1 VVIGARTADGAVA
14 FDKQTLL
21 DSRVLHGALGGTGD
35 PMVAVADPVL
45 STGYVY
51 RNPEDA
57 AVEPDG
63 DGYRVE
69 GHSTAF
75 AAAELPLDRV
85 LAFDAMWFAWA
96 GFYPDTGFAGEH
108 TEAGYGR

>member
-1 VVIGARTADGAVA
+1 MGPSTADGAVA
-14 FDKQTLL
+14 FDKETLL
-21 DSRVLHGALGGTGD
+21 DERVLVGTFEPSGD
-35 PMVAVADPVL
+35 PAVAVADPTL

-51 RNPEDA
+51 RNPDDA
-57 AVEPDG
+57 TVAADG
-63 DGYRVE
+63 DRYRLQSGDDE
-69 GHSTAF
+69 GPFGPTD
-75 AAAELPLDRV
+75 LPLERV